1 MDSFYPNITIFEMI
15 IRTNIIYSEYFWGE
29 KRDSNDCLEFV
40 INNNWKIGEIYRCLA
55 RDGYASKND
64 ISGNISRD
72 A

>member
-40 INNNWKIGEIYRCLA
+40 INNNWKIGEIYRC
-55 RDGYASKND
+55 DGYASKND